1 MQWEKSELLTVL
13 IIDIKRRMPVANLC
27 ECLVMGHIGVRHYL
41 AEFSRNLN
49 AIKRDIGIV
58 GLYVRVRPGK
68 QLPDTNQDEED

>member
-13 IIDIKRRMPVANLC
+13 IVDVERRMPVANLR
-27 ECLVMGHIGVRHYL
+27 ESLVMGHIGVRHYL
-41 AEFSRNLN
+41 AEFFRNLN

-58 GLYVRVRPGK
+58 GLYVWVRPGE